1 MIDAYTSRVDGKHA
15 QSGRSGILVGV
26 VILVVG
32 TVVAAGLS
40 VGGPWWI
47 RAGVLVVAVAG
58 ALALWRAHV
67 VLAAERERS
76 AAQAHR
82 AVQEAVESERR
93 HHHESMGTIVRFTAR
108 VSALRATIDT
118 LTAERDDAL
127 AQIEQRDSRIATLTS
142 TQTTLLGNAA
152 ELRRRIVDLEERI
165 ALFEVELQE
174 ILASPEADIL
184 VLPRRLQITSRGTA
198 PSAVH
203 EGAEFDHL
211 GQAAGH

>member
-1 MIDAYTSRVDGKHA
+1 MERKHA
-15 QSGRSGILVGV
+15 QSGRSDILIGV

-32 TVVAAGLS
+32 TLAAAGLS

-47 RAGVLVVAVAG
+47 RAGVLVVAAAG
-58 ALALWRAHV
+58 GLALWRAHA
-67 VLAAERERS
+67 VLVAEREHS

-118 LTAERDDAL
+118 LTAERDEAL
-127 AQIEQRDSRIATLTS
+127 AQLEQRDSRIATLTS
-142 TQTTLLGNAA
+142 TQATLLGNAA
-152 ELRRRIVDLEERI
+152 EMRRRIVDLEERI

-174 ILASPEADIL
+174 VLASPEADIL
-184 VLPRRLQITSRGTA
+184 VLPRRLQITSRG
-198 PSAVH
+198 AVSLPASDD
-203 EGAEFDHL
+203 AEFDHL
-211 GQAAGH
+211 DQAAGH